1 MTLLDKE
8 LQRSILGLQ
17 VKCSSGCPWV
27 GELRQHERHVSL
39 TCDGD
44 CPLVEVSCTHGCG
57 QVMMRSLLRQHE
69 EETCTKRPVEFQL
82 ARLQSRMERMCSDIT
97 QAYKAEIEELKTRLH
112 VQTEE
117 MQIMKEKLDEL
128 KKDRDQF
135 TTTIPVFSSS
145 VLCILPK
152 LPNGNIPGVSYYP
165 RDRFVKIT
173 GSCEEE
179 LEARTHL
186 FLAEYEKIL
195 PRLLKDKF
203 EVNDHFPL
211 DSLKSFIY
219 SCNKKFSACY
229 ISYES
234 KPVPSIEL
242 ISTNASQFEI
252 VKKSIAEK
260 AKQKIFRMRF
270 PGDMKQTLTLKSGNI
285 KDEQVDVIVLF
296 VGSESPPPL
305 SASTSLSASLFK
317 FASSTEVS
325 ISSSLSSSL
334 PSFSVPPAGKALF
347 VKEPKYCAK
356 NVAYISAQSNRGYF
370 GKEGYSLLSDSIKEA
385 ILCALKSGAKS
396 IAVPSSRVGSS
407 GLQSNYVIPA
417 VMERVVEVLG
427 GSEVEDENC
436 ELNDIRVLIQDDKMD
451 DDQLSSYFKYL
462 ALKYHLQ

>member
-1 MTLLDKE
+1 M
-8 LQRSILGLQ
+8 
-17 VKCSSGCPWV
+17 
-27 GELRQHERHVSL
+27 GELRQLERHVSL
-39 TCDGD
+39 TRDGD

-57 QVMMRSLLRQHE
+57 QVMKRSLLHQHE
-69 EETCTKRPVEFQL
+69 EEDCIKRPVEFQL
-82 ARLQSRMERMCSDIT
+82 ARLQARMEQMCSDIT
-97 QAYKAEIEELKTRLH
+97 SAYKVEIEELRMRLH

-117 MQIMKEKLDEL
+117 MQTIKEELDEL
-128 KKDRDQF
+128 KKDRNQF

-270 PGDMKQTLTLKSGNI
+270 PGNMKQTLTLKAGNI

-296 VGSESPPPL
+296 VGSESPSPP
-305 SASTSLSASLFK
+305 SASTSLTASLFK
-317 FASSTEVS
+317 LASPTEAS
-325 ISSSLSSSL
+325 ISLTSSL
-334 PSFSVPPAGKALF
+334 PASISVPPGKALF
-347 VKEPKYCAK
+347 VKEAKYCAK

-385 ILCALKSGAKS
+385 VLCALESGAKS
-396 IAVPSSRVGSS
+396 IAVPSGRAGSS
-407 GLQSNYVIPA
+407 GMQSNYVIPA

-427 GSEVEDENC
+427 GSEVEDGKC

-451 DDQLSSYFKYL
+451 DDQLSSYFKYI